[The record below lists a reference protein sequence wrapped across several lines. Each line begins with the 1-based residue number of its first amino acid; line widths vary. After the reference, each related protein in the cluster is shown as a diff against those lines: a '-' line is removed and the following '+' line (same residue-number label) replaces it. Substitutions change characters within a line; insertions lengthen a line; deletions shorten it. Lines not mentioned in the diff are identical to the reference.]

1 MVLAAGIVPPAGAGP
16 TAAVDMTDTDVTNT
30 LVVARTMGCAA
41 GERARRDERREASSD
56 REEQR
61 QTTAMGQRHRDPPSG
76 CGIGQS
82 VLRQPSQFLAAP

>member
-1 MVLAAGIVPPAGAGP
+1 MVPPADVGLA
-16 TAAVDMTDTDVTNT
+16 AAVDMTGTDVTST

-41 GERARRDERREASSD
+41 GERARRDQRREASSD

-61 QTTAMGQRHRDPPSG
+61 QTTAMGNCHRDPPSG